1 MFDIGAAEL
10 LVIVIVAILVI
21 GPKDMPR
28 AMRSAGRWIGKL
40 RRMSAHF
47 RSGIDEMVR
56 QAEIEEMEEK
66 WSQRNKEIMAKYPTG
81 NEPEGGAPEE
91 LVPPRM
97 EPLASAGE
105 TADPD
110 PDPEPDPDA
119 AAEAAIRRAA
129 LTKAPEHGGG
139 EAPVDP
145 APKPAAK
152 PAPKPSDEPSL
163 PFGDAEGQ
171 R

>member
-10 LVIVIVAILVI
+10 LVVVVVAILVI
-21 GPKDMPR
+21 GPKDMPA
-28 AMRSAGRWIGKL
+28 AMRAAGRWIGKL

-81 NEPEGGAPEE
+81 SEPEGGAPEE
-91 LVPPRM
+91 LPMPQM

-105 TADPD
+105 VADPD
-110 PDPEPDPDA
+110 S
-119 AAEAAIRRAA
+119 AAEAAIARAA
-129 LTKAPEHGGG
+129 PRKAPEHGG
-139 EAPVDP
+139 EAKPSAP
-145 APKPAAK
+145 PKP
-152 PAPKPSDEPSL
+152 DEPGL
-163 PFGDAEGQ
+163 PFGDADKGA
-171 R
+171 